1 MAHSAGLV
9 GGMYASGIRG
19 MPGGAAFTLTG
30 VFVDRI
36 TPRLLTVTGA
46 ARAAARG
53 MNAMTPQLAAIDQ
66 RMQMIT
72 RDIANQEKVLARYQ
86 SQMVKIST
94 TESAN
99 YTKSIAKKRA
109 NVTALQEE
117 TTALEKNAAA
127 HLMAAQ
133 AAFTNMES
141 YMGIT
146 PVSKKPRKGLKK
158 IPSETLMKYR
168 LGAAAAGISTNL
180 PMGAEL
186 YYTPYGIQR
195 MKEVNALYAE
205 SVEAQNRLATS
216 TSHLAGA
223 NRKLALAEFEAD
235 VQRQKTLGLA
245 RMQTEAQTARIEA
258 LYAEVAALEKAA
270 AAEQYYANAKM
281 YTIGA
286 GQTALRSAGMAGA
299 LPYAA
304 YGLGTFASMMVA
316 APYGKS
322 LAQLQAIGGYT
333 NTQTAALNATFQGMA
348 GKYAV
353 SQTGIAGG
361 ATVLSKAGIRDQT
374 EMINTLQ
381 AGMML
386 SIINGND
393 LSEVLNDLITL
404 TYQFNLERTKTL
416 EIAANEQI
424 LMNASLIDFESYSEG
439 MKYAAGVARTLGLTY
454 QETGA
459 YLAAL
464 NEAGLRGG
472 LGGRNLR
479 ALMNQLAQD
488 MEVINTRLEEGDT
501 NLQKF
506 FVDGRFDMVG
516 FLEAIKTANPTLE
529 DLQWYFKT
537 FSTQGATALLYLT
550 GMTDRIK
557 ELTGVQTGS
566 ITALEKAWETSQNN
580 ISDYLQRLKNQIFEV
595 FTKQGVLSSL
605 TEFAKKLGPGGAL
618 EPVIHMLGDFVK
630 NSVKFMSG
638 HGLKDLLGI
647 LMNFAKIFRGLMP
660 AMQTFSKILGT
671 LFNNQATAWLTLIIW
686 RFTKLTSVIHQ
697 AVAALISMKLASQ
710 VNAGVPLGMV
720 GMGRW
725 AQLGRALNYGAVL
738 PAAGYGLTGAG
749 MGPNYLANGSSFAA
763 AIKRGGGLFEGPATA
778 VGTGTGMRRF
788 GYMGGGMGAM
798 GMGGVLGTVGVGAA
812 IALIASYLI
821 AKQIGDQKMAERDAA
836 LKEKYTVNINGPIY
850 GFNDFDKA
858 VRESNTYDYEDAKR
872 YL

>member
-1 MAHSAGLV
+1 
-9 GGMYASGIRG
+9 

-66 RMQMIT
+66 RMQLIA
-72 RDIANQEKVLARYQ
+72 RDIALQERNLSKYQAQLA
-86 SQMVKIST
+86 KIST
-94 TESAN
+94 TESAT

-109 NVTALQEE
+109 NVAALQEE
-117 TTALEKNAAA
+117 TAALERNAAA
-127 HLMAAQ
+127 HLLDAQ
-133 AAFTNMES
+133 AAFASMET

-146 PVSKKPRKGLKK
+146 PVRTKAGKGVRK
-158 IPSETLMKYR
+158 IPQDTLTKYR
-168 LGAAAAGISTNL
+168 LGAAAAGVTTTL
-180 PMGAEL
+180 PRGAEL

-195 MKEVNALYAE
+195 MKQVVSLND
-205 SVEAQNRLATS
+205 EAAAAQSKLTATTTRLAT
-216 TSHLAGA
+216 A
-223 NRKLALAEFEAD
+223 NRSLAETEFQAD
-235 VQRQKTLGLA
+235 VQKQKTLALTQ
-245 RMQTEAQTARIEA
+245 MQNEAAAIRLEA
-258 LYAEVAALEKAA
+258 LNAEMVALEKAA

-286 GQTALRSAGMAGA
+286 VQTATRSVAMGAA

-304 YGLGTFASMMVA
+304 YGLGSFASMMAA

-333 NTQTAALNATFQGMA
+333 GTQTAALNATFQSMA

-353 SQTGIAGG
+353 SQTGIVGG

-374 EMINTLQ
+374 EMVNTLQ

-404 TYQFNLERTKTL
+404 TYQFNLERTRTL

-424 LMNASLIDFESYSEG
+424 LMNASLIDFDSYSEG

-488 MEVINTRLEEGDT
+488 MEVINTRLEQGDAS
-501 NLQKF
+501 LQQF

-566 ITALEKAWETSQNN
+566 ISALTSAWETSQNN
-580 ISDYLQRLKNQIFEV
+580 ISDYLQLLKNQIFSV
-595 FTKQGVLSSL
+595 FTEQGVLSAL
-605 TEFAKKLGPGGAL
+605 TDFAKQLGTGGAL
-618 EPVIHMLGDFVK
+618 APVIEMLGDFIK
-630 NSVKFMSG
+630 NALKFMST
-638 HGLKDLLGI
+638 HGLKDLLTI
-647 LMNFAKIFRGLMP
+647 LMNFASIFKSLMP
-660 AMQTFSKILGT
+660 VMQTFSKVLGL
-671 LFNNQATAWLTLIIW
+671 LFSSKASAWLTLIIW

-697 AVAALISMKLASQ
+697 AVAAMISMRLAQQ
-710 VNAGVPLGMV
+710 VNAGVPIGMV

-725 AQLGRALNYGAVL
+725 AQVGRALNYGAVL

-749 MGPNYLANGSSFAA
+749 MGANYLAGGSSFTA

-798 GMGGVLGTVGVGAA
+798 GMGGILGTVGVGTAV
-812 IALIASYLI
+812 ALIASYLI
-821 AKQIGDQKMAERDAA
+821 AKQIGDQKMAERDAK